1 MVAPIWARIWHD
13 QAHCSPQKV
22 ATPLWSEIHGLGAN
36 VLISR
41 LKGAPRD
48 DVDPDAQEFLKIVAQ
63 ADVIKNRGAWLEIHQ
78 QIQIALWA
86 SLPLATEPKGQHVI
100 GHGSAIA
107 RSAPGPA
114 SCLTPDASG
123 HWAY

>member
-48 DVDPDAQEFLKIVAQ
+48 DVGPDAQEFLKIVAQ

-86 SLPLATEPKGQHVI
+86 SLPLATNRRVSTSSATAQQSHDPRQAQRHV
-100 GHGSAIA
+100 
-107 RSAPGPA
+107 
-114 SCLTPDASG
+114 
-123 HWAY
+123 